1 MITAFTPTPSAS
13 LCPVKPRRP
22 SEGEDIEG
30 LTYIIDPSATVT
42 STGTRTAT
50 PTPTISD
57 SSTPSTTSTGTTTAS
72 TTNSATNSRTPT
84 TTPSASNTGT
94 PTSSISLTPSNTST
108 SSNTPTRTPP
118 STGTATGS
126 ASRTAQ
132 EPSASIILWY
142 GDCLTSQGAPDGA
155 TTVYLENATAV
166 NTLCTHGVLSGRL
179 YSDPQKTNYFNGGS
193 GNYTHFCSSG
203 RVVSG
208 IIDSGGIWQLGKVCS
223 DTSGSGNPAH

>member
-72 TTNSATNSRTPT
+72 TTNSATKSRTPT

-108 SSNTPTRTPP
+108 ETATPSNTGTPSNTPTSSPT
-118 STGTATGS
+118 SAGTATGS

-203 RVVSG
+203 RV
-208 IIDSGGIWQLGKVCS
+208 
-223 DTSGSGNPAH
+223 